1 MVHNPSNHRRGVIL
15 PLALCEPGCSWCFIG
30 LPVFVF
36 EAGVVVPWRSTQSWV
51 WPWKL
56 ALLFI
61 HMSACSCR
69 VEMRVPGSSEGCT
82 SNEETQT
89 FSSPRDRLRS
99 KFALQWEVI
108 LILSWVGTVLYPPEC
123 STCTRWCLS
132 HRCTQSGGETEV
144 SCLCRTSVYSHLSV
158 QRSQGS
164 ICRAPSAKYSRSMEL
179 HLYLVSSSFVWLCS
193 SCAPLRKPQRVKG
206 KGRGERESCN
216 SSHPCQALWLSSS
229 GSLLCLFSFPHCLK
243 LQLSGADRYHWG
255 GSACDM
261 LIVRSAIT

>member
-30 LPVFVF
+30 LSVFVF
-36 EAGVVVPWRSTQSWV
+36 EALSCPGGAHRAECGLESLRYYLFMCLHADVESRWGSLAAQRALPLMR
-51 WPWKL
+51 KL
-56 ALLFI
+56 K
-61 HMSACSCR
+61 
-69 VEMRVPGSSEGCT
+69 P
-82 SNEETQT
+82 

-144 SCLCRTSVYSHLSV
+144 SCLCRTSVCSHLSV

-164 ICRAPSAKYSRSMEL
+164 IWRAPSAKYSRSMEL

-193 SCAPLRKPQRVKG
+193 SCAPLRKPQREKG